1 MRVKL
6 AKGTSF
12 FFATD
17 GILYLEYLDQ
27 ILKINSLLK
36 VAESKHIKYYSN
48 Y

>member
-1 MRVKL
+1 MRVKHW
-6 AKGTSF
+6 KGNK

-17 GILYLEYLDQ
+17 EILYLEYSDQ

-36 VAESKHIKYYSN
+36 VAEYKHIKYYSN